1 MNWNRLLEHGLI
13 NFKPP
18 CFSFLFSKASMTL
31 PYLFTRHLRVL
42 FFSLSILMILLLLE
56 QTLSLRTRL

>member
-1 MNWNRLLEHGLI
+1 MDWNGLLEHGSI

-18 CFSFLFSKASMTL
+18 CFSFLFSKARMIL
-31 PYLFTRHLRVL
+31 PYLFARHLRVL

-56 QTLSLRTRL
+56 QILSLRTRL